1 MCPASNV
8 CVCIIVLCFFR
19 LLIYVFVSLNVSGRY
34 CMYHSPVCFQLML
47 GVRHFPLCF
56 RLIILYSS
64 PVRFRLITC
73 VSFLCVFPAYIVQGC

>member
-1 MCPASNV
+1 
-8 CVCIIVLCFFR
+8 
-19 LLIYVFVSLNVSGRY
+19 
-34 CMYHSPVCFQLML
+34 ML

-73 VSFLCVFPAYIVQGC
+73 VSFLCVFPAYIVQGCW